1 MKDPETPIDTKS
13 GMIVQQGIIRS
24 DKNFEKWR
32 KQAQEDHQF
41 EVDTGFN
48 ATSNA
53 A

>member
-1 MKDPETPIDTKS
+1 
-13 GMIVQQGIIRS
+13 MIVQQGIIRS